1 MSKLKPKRT
10 KAYKPKHVR
19 IPVTSLRHEFGLVL
33 RMALETAR
41 LGYFSHDQYD
51 RIGRTINCI
60 WGALYLKPPKDTSVI
75 LVIEGA
81 MRAMNEA
88 GIRGNVTGLWVL
100 RELEQAAVLAG
111 IAKIEAQLPLM
122 DVSML
127 YQSMQKLN
135 AMEMAERIKGAMDV
149 LDERKAA

>member
-1 MSKLKPKRT
+1 MSKPKLKRT

-75 LVIEGA
+75 LVIE
-81 MRAMNEA
+81 
-88 GIRGNVTGLWVL
+88 
-100 RELEQAAVLAG
+100 
-111 IAKIEAQLPLM
+111 AQLPLM